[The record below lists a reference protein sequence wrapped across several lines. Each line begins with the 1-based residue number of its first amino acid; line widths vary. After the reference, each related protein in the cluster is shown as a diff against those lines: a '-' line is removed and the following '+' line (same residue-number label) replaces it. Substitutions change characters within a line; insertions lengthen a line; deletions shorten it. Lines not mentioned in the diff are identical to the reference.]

1 MEKTHSWKTTLCLA
15 LLAVFLVFGIGIYQ
29 PLLSPISEYE
39 YPITNASPDWK
50 SYSVHEKVEMLRIP
64 ENVLRRMTDKALV
77 RAIAEFPYL
86 IDIGLYGNFPKDYDT
101 GIQRVQTYCSA
112 MDKLLSKKN
121 AAEILERYSTE
132 VIAEMKEAEPG
143 RYFQYCYP
151 EEALAILED
160 YARRSVNYP
169 PIGSDY
175 QAFYEDI
182 SDEELLRQVIECRFL
197 AAHTSLKKA
206 GADFTGWQYISESC
220 PPLRELLSRET
231 ALESLR
237 TYGPPLIGQCAAAQE
252 ETPQRDSLEALENLI
267 YSCCPELNPSGE

>member
-1 MEKTHSWKTTLCLA
+1 MEKTHSWKTTLCFV

-39 YPITNASPDWK
+39 YPITSASPDWK
-50 SYSVHEKVEMLRIP
+50 SYTVHEKVEMLRIP
-64 ENVLRRMTDKALV
+64 KNVLHRMTDKALV

-86 IDIGLYGNFPKDYDT
+86 IDIGVYGNFPKDYDT

-112 MDKLLSKKN
+112 MGKLLSKKN
-121 AAEILERYSTE
+121 AAEILERYSVE

-143 RYFQYCYP
+143 RYIQYCYP

-175 QAFYEDI
+175 RAFYEHI
-182 SDEELLRQVIECRFL
+182 SDEELLCQVIECRYL
-197 AAHTSLKKA
+197 AAHTSLKKV
-206 GADFTGWQYISESC
+206 GADFIGWQYISESC
-220 PPLRELLSRET
+220 PPLFEFLSRET

-237 TYGPPLIGQCAAAQE
+237 TYGPPLISQCAAAQE
-252 ETPQRDSLEALENLI
+252 GTPQRDSLEALENLV
-267 YSCCPELNPSGE
+267 YSCCPELNPSEE